1 MNDTTPNQ
9 PPRIMN
15 DVIHPSVIAG
25 LQWIKDQDSTRLDE
39 PRLKVKITEHAL
51 YQRIN
56 RKLKHDG
63 EQLRT
68 ARSQN
73 VELSVGRYFTV
84 NVAHNYIDRQHLDL
98 EVLGRNLGVIQPWEQ
113 LEADTK

>member
-1 MNDTTPNQ
+1 MTPEDQEKIKLSNSLICQ
-9 PPRIMN
+9 SIFG
-15 DVIHPSVIAG
+15 G
-25 LQWIKDQDSTRLDE
+25 LQTMKEQDKTRK
-39 PRLKVKITEHAL
+39 PRSKVKITERAL
-51 YQRIN
+51 YQRIS

-113 LEADTK
+113 VEADTK